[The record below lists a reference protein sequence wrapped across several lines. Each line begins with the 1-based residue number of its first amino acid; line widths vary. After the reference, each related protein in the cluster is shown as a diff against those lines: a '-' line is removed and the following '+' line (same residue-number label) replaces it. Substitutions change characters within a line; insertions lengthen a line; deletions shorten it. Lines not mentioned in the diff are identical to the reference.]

1 MKRMLILAALA
12 LPLAACVTVPQPP
25 GPQVLGERTVDF
37 RTDHDVIS
45 VGGAEGPYRALSF
58 QVEKNDVEIFNIVVV
73 YGNGEKERIDTRLVF
88 REGTRSRVVDLH
100 GGKRRIKDIEFT
112 YRTVGK
118 RHEGK
123 ARVVVYGV
131 R

>member
-1 MKRMLILAALA
+1 MKKFLILAAIAFSLSA
-12 LPLAACVTVPQPP
+12 CMTVLPAP
-25 GPQVLGERTVDF
+25 GQEVLGERTVDF

-45 VGGAEGPYRALSF
+45 VGAYEGMFRALSF

-73 YGNGEKERIDTRLVF
+73 YGNGEREKIDTRLVF

-100 GGKRRIKDIEFT
+100 GGKRRIRNIEFT

-118 RHEGK
+118 RNEGK